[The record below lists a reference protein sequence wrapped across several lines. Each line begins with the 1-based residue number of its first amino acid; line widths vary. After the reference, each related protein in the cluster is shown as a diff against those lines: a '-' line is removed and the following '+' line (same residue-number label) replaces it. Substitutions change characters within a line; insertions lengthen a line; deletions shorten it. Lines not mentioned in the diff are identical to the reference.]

1 MPLPQ
6 PNFGYFTYV
15 SADGTSYNIRAGAE
29 WAAIAEHGLAAR
41 VTGQPRYTS
50 GGSRKPRHVIYKDLT
65 TGRSKSGPIGTSAAF
80 DAIDIGD
87 THDFPVHGQAGLV
100 TYTVVAKVGERVPGT
115 VLQGFLAD
123 HA

>member
-1 MPLPQ
+1 MPLVQ
-6 PNFGYFTYV
+6 PNFGYFTYE
-15 SADGTSYNIRAGAE
+15 SADGTDYNIRAGAE

-41 VTGQPRYTS
+41 VTGQPRYTT

-87 THDFPVHGQAGLV
+87 THDFPVPDQTADV
-100 TYTVVAKVGERVPGT
+100 TYTVVAKAGERVPGS
-115 VLQGFLAD
+115 VIQSFLAD